1 MSKWVRFAAGCAA
14 LIAAAVWLSV
24 SFGSREIQRLNQQVA
39 DLEQEKRRL
48 AEFASRLAASRRVG
62 QLDVVRQ
69 ERDADGR
76 VVNTLLWQEIGADG
90 VRGRPI
96 ALESIGEIVYLEALV
111 IKFQYNLVA
120 EGDPQRGVSLALF
133 RRVFG
138 SGEAPE
144 SVAEFGREARP
155 PRAADIPFQTELW
168 ERFWELVSDGELA
181 SKYGV
186 RVAQI
191 EAPGVRVSPGEVWE
205 ATLDAAGGLN
215 LRCASSNP

>member
-96 ALESIGEIVYLEALV
+96 ALEAIGEIVYLEALV
-111 IKFQYNLVA
+111 IKFQHNLVA
-120 EGDPQRGVSLALF
+120 EGDPQRGVSL
-133 RRVFG
+133 
-138 SGEAPE
+138 EI
-144 SVAEFGREARP
+144 GRAH
-155 PRAADIPFQTELW
+155 
-168 ERFWELVSDGELA
+168 V
-181 SKYGV
+181 
-186 RVAQI
+186 
-191 EAPGVRVSPGEVWE
+191 
-205 ATLDAAGGLN
+205 
-215 LRCASSNP
+215 

>member
-1 MSKWVRFAAGCAA
+1 
-14 LIAAAVWLSV
+14 LIGAAVWLSV
-24 SFGSREIQRLNQQVA
+24 TFGSREIQRLNQQVA

-48 AEFASRLAASRRVG
+48 VEYASRLAASRRVG

-76 VVNTLLWQEIGADG
+76 VVNTLLWQEIGSDG
-90 VRGRPI
+90 LRGKPI
-96 ALESIGEIVYLEALV
+96 ALETVGEIVYVEALV
-111 IKFQYNLVA
+111 IKFQHNLVA

-138 SGEAPE
+138 SAEAPD
-144 SVAEFGREARP
+144 SVPEIGREARP
-155 PRAADIPFQTELW
+155 PQAADVPFQRELW
-168 ERFWELVSDGELA
+168 DRFWDLASDAELA

-191 EAPGVRVSPGEVWE
+191 EAPGVRVTPGEVWE
-205 ATLDAAGGLN
+205 VALDAAGGLN
-215 LRCASSNP
+215 LRWAASIP